1 MVNLDDMVEY
11 MIKIKV
17 DQNDKSSDWIKSVSQ
32 ETEDTAVTGKFIQVK
47 E

>member
-1 MVNLDDMVEY
+1 MVEY

-17 DQNDKSSDWIKSVSQ
+17 DQSDKSSDWIKSVSQ
-32 ETEDTAVTGKFIQVK
+32 ETEDTYKAVTGKFIQVK